1 VARLVVESGGER
13 REYPIAGSLVIGRL
27 RSNQVFIDDHKL
39 SREHARIQFDGRL
52 FILQDLGSKN
62 GTFLN
67 GIRLEKPEALR
78 PDDIVKVGDVSFRF
92 SLDASDPAA
101 PAPLNLTP
109 ARSTRTAED
118 AERANVAA
126 KIADGQD
133 KNRRILSAGPQGPD
147 AATAMFYYLVLGG
160 VLFGGIIVAKF
171 IFSWALHVVV
181 PK

>member
-1 VARLVVESGGER
+1 MARLVVESGGER

-39 SREHARIQFDGRL
+39 SREHARVQFDGRL

-67 GIRLEKPEALR
+67 GRRLEKPEPLR
-78 PDDIVKVGDVSFRF
+78 ADDLVKVGDVSFRF
-92 SLDASDPAA
+92 VLDADDPAP
-101 PAPLNLTP
+101 PAPLNLPP
-109 ARSTRTAED
+109 ARSNRTAEE
-118 AERANVAA
+118 AERANVSA
-126 KIADGQD
+126 KIADGQE
-133 KNRRILSAGPQGPD
+133 KRRVVTAGQGPD

-160 VLFGGIIVAKF
+160 ILLGGVVATKF
-171 IFSWALHVVV
+171 VFTWALHVVV